1 MFHSLGGGFPQSKA
15 FGGQQTLMKKAL
27 SQATGAVAQLG
38 ARAAAVTGAY
48 IAATA
53 VMLLAVIVLRGM
65 VTPALLRN
73 ILGLVFLMS
82 LSAGLE
88 PGTIK
93 AAALSEAGVEGADL
107 VAYLGV
113 GALKGALAS
122 PLLAF
127 IWRLADPTMPFST
140 LAWTPLITIAGFWA
154 TDMRVLLDLRGRHTL
169 AAGLKQGSLAGGV
182 AIVGLLV
189 ALKTPLVWAVGVSTL
204 ARLALPLLVAALSR
218 RPQSGGPIWREARR
232 LLGDKRWI
240 DLAAVS
246 VIAAVGGSV
255 DRVIGLRLLSPA
267 DYGAYYLIYELL
279 TKFWLIPFVLGPILF
294 ARRASGDESD
304 SLVRG
309 AWGLTA
315 AAGAAFLV
323 VVGCVL
329 IFAPGLLTRLVG
341 ASFGLAIFGFAM
353 GVVVGSL
360 VQLQIA
366 HLQGAGRGRRTAV
379 AMGLSA
385 VLSAPMFWVCASS
398 FGAAGL
404 LWAFLAKT
412 SLELALVSWRAKAR
426 GV

>member
-15 FGGQQTLMKKAL
+15 FGGQQTLMNTAL
-27 SQATGAVAQLG
+27 SKATGAVAQLG
-38 ARAAAVTGAY
+38 ARATAVTGAY
-48 IAATA
+48 VAATA
-53 VMLLAVIVLRGM
+53 VMLLVVIVLRGM
-65 VTPALLRN
+65 AAPALLRN
-73 ILGLVFLMS
+73 LLGLIFLMS

-93 AAALSEAGVEGADL
+93 AAVLSEAGVEGVDL

-122 PLLAF
+122 PFLAV
-127 IWRLADPTMPFST
+127 IWRLADPTIPFST
-140 LAWTPLITIAGFWA
+140 LAWTPLIAVAGFWA

-169 AAGLKQGSLAGGV
+169 AVGLKQGSLAGGV
-182 AIVGLLV
+182 AVVGLLV
-189 ALKTPLVWAVGVSTL
+189 ALRTPLVWAVGASTF
-204 ARLALPLLVAALSR
+204 ARLALPLLVVALLR
-218 RPQSGGPIWREARR
+218 RAPSGGPVWREARR
-232 LLGDKRWI
+232 LLGDNRWV

-294 ARRASGDESD
+294 ARRAAGDESD

-315 AAGAAFLV
+315 VAGAAVLTVVGGVLV
-323 VVGCVL
+323 V
-329 IFAPGLLTRLVG
+329 APTLLAQLVG
-341 ASFGLAIFGFAM
+341 ASFGMATFGFAM

-385 VLSAPMFWVCASS
+385 VLSAPMFWVCANV

-412 SLELALVSWRAKAR
+412 SLELALVSWRAKA
-426 GV
+426 

>member
-1 MFHSLGGGFPQSKA
+1 MN
-15 FGGQQTLMKKAL
+15 TAL
-27 SQATGAVAQLG
+27 SKATGAVAQLG

-48 IAATA
+48 VAATA

-65 VTPALLRN
+65 VAPALLRN
-73 ILGLVFLMS
+73 VLGLIFLTS

-93 AAALSEAGVEGADL
+93 AAALGEAGVEGADL
-107 VAYLGV
+107 VAYLAV
-113 GALKGALAS
+113 GAMKGALAS
-122 PLLAF
+122 PLLAI
-127 IWRLADPTMPFST
+127 IWRLADPTIPFSI

-154 TDMRVLLDLRGRHTL
+154 TDMRVLLDVRGRHTL
-169 AAGLKQGSLAGGV
+169 AVGLKQGSLAGGV
-182 AIVGLLV
+182 AIMGLLV
-189 ALKTPLVWAVGVSTL
+189 ALRTPLIWAVGVSTL
-204 ARLALPLLVAALSR
+204 ARLALPLLVAALFR
-218 RPQSGGPIWREARR
+218 RAPRDRPVWREARR

-255 DRVIGLRLLSPA
+255 DRVIGLRLLSPT

-279 TKFWLIPFVLGPILF
+279 TKFWLIPFVLGPIVF
-294 ARRASGDESD
+294 ARRASGEQSD

-315 AAGAAFLV
+315 AAGAAFLA
-323 VVGCVL
+323 VVGGGL
-329 IFAPGLLTRLVG
+329 ILAPGLLARVVG
-341 ASFGLAIFGFAM
+341 ASFGLATFGFAM

-366 HLQGAGRGRRTAV
+366 HLQGAGRGRQTAI

-385 VLSAPMFWVCASS
+385 VLSAPMFWVCASL

-412 SLELALVSWRAKAR
+412 SLELALVSWRARA
-426 GV
+426 